1 MNINALSKTRLAL
14 VAFAASSIAY
24 AGVGNGT
31 WIGGGATTDWSDAG
45 NWLYGNYPVSTTHA
59 LFFKEANQTAPAVLT
74 ATQNV
79 YCMYIQLDPRTGANG
94 NEFLP
99 DTIPVTLKE
108 PMNLSLS
115 PNTDVALNISAGRRL
130 VIDGATVNDCG
141 GIYARGELIVRNG
154 ATLTATSTS
163 RECKFETPGGRI
175 VVDGATVNMYGLR
188 TKLDSSLEFSVR
200 HGGFFR
206 FDQLYGTV
214 GLPAEWQASVIDGTV
229 WTSNAQPLYNAGLLP
244 ARSGELVVRRANAEA
259 FKPAISRLEHH
270 RWGGDVYVTNH
281 VDAAL
286 CVTNPSTFYGG
297 GRLFASVFTFTPG
310 HATQTVDLAE
320 INLGNKINFSGWGHT
335 TCYDFVGG
343 TRFGGFGNWRS
354 SEQPNDLYWMILR
367 GDNVFDTLD
376 CFDHA
381 TKRTFWMKRMFLQ
394 PRSSLAYV
402 GGGEVTNLVEE
413 LPPRLA
419 GLCVGAG
426 TTAVLSQL
434 PTARRLATQKL
445 TLAADARLLL
455 PALANAPCVFGEAS
469 IDPSSRIVIPLPS
482 TLDVKLHPVYSS
494 LDSSVPTESL
504 DLGGLPEGWTL
515 KTVEGTAY
523 LTNGGQ
529 TYEQWDVWT
538 GASSGLWSDGGNWI
552 LRAGPTTSARA
563 ARFHGETRTVVT
575 NDVDNVEVLRI
586 RTETKSAP
594 FVITGKSIAVTAT
607 GTGADSTIY
616 HQNQFPFILR
626 TPLTSTE
633 SAFNI
638 TSSRDAPVVLAGGL
652 SAPNAKLSVGGSTIA
667 GSTVTAAQF
676 GFLTTSADTVFSVRS
691 GSTAVFTAQSD
702 PIASKGAIWVEPG
715 ATMSVAGELRWSA
728 VRNDHRI
735 DGLLDVSG
743 TLGGS
748 AEQGY
753 FGTGV
758 VQVAATTVN
767 PAESATVHIGEGIT
781 LKPSAWGSVPIAVDS
796 SATLAAGGDWVYSVA
811 GGLQVPGL
819 GATLAFD
826 TCGHDVTVST
836 PLVGPDF
843 DVVKKGPGRLALGA
857 SNALAGHVAVV
868 SGALAWHADQSFARL
883 AAEPGSVLEF
893 GAVGGSAAKLVL
905 GDSVDLSG
913 VALRAADADAE
924 AIARSGFCTVLTV
937 PEFCEIRNLPE
948 VTSNYKLRVVQTPD
962 GGQALQAKVR
972 NGFTL
977 IVL

>member
-1 MNINALSKTRLAL
+1 MSINPLSKNRLAL
-14 VAFAASSIAY
+14 AAFAASSIAY

-31 WIGGGATTDWSDAG
+31 WTGGGATTDWSDAG
-45 NWLYGNYPVSTTHA
+45 NWLYGNYPVSTSHA
-59 LFFKEANQTAPAVLT
+59 LFFKEANQTSPAVLT

-79 YCMYIQLDPRTGANG
+79 YCMYIQLDPRTDANG
-94 NEFLP
+94 NAFLP
-99 DTIPVTLKE
+99 DPIPVTLKG

-130 VIDGATVNDCG
+130 VIDGATVKDCG
-141 GIYARGELIVRNG
+141 GIYARGELIVRG
-154 ATLTATSTS
+154 VATLSATNMS

-175 VVDGATVNMYGLR
+175 VVDGATVNMYGFR
-188 TKLDSSLEFSVR
+188 TKLDNSLELSVK
-200 HGGFFR
+200 HGGFFK

-214 GLPAEWQASVIDGTV
+214 GVPGEWRASLVDGTI
-229 WTSNAQPLYNAGLLP
+229 WTPNGQALYNAGLIP

-259 FKPAISRLEHH
+259 FKPAISCLEHH

-297 GRLFASVFTFTPG
+297 GRLFASVFTFTPA

-343 TRFGGFGNWRS
+343 THFGGFGNWRS

-381 TKRTFWMKRMFLQ
+381 TTRTFWMKRMFLQ

-419 GLCVGAG
+419 GLRVGAG

-434 PTARRLATQKL
+434 PTARHLATQKL
-445 TLAADARLLL
+445 TLSADARLLL

-469 IDPSSRIVIPLPS
+469 VDPSSRIVIPLPS

-494 LDSSVPTESL
+494 LDSSVPTESI
-504 DLGGLPEGWTL
+504 DLGELPEGWTL

-552 LRAGPTTSARA
+552 LRSGPTTSARW

-626 TPLTSTE
+626 TLLTSTE
-633 SAFNI
+633 IAFNI

-652 SAPNAKLSVGGSTIA
+652 SAQNAKLAIA
-667 GSTVTAAQF
+667 GSTIVDSNVTAAQF
-676 GFLTTSADTVFSVRS
+676 GFLSASVDTVFSIRP
-691 GSTAVFTAQSD
+691 GATASFTAQSD
-702 PIASKGAIWVEPG
+702 PIASKGVIWIEPG
-715 ATMSVAGELRWSA
+715 GTMSVAGDLRCA
-728 VRNDHRI
+728 TVRNDHRI
-735 DGLLDVSG
+735 DGLLNVTG
-743 TLGGS
+743 TLGGTS
-748 AEQGY
+748 EQGY

-758 VQVAATTVN
+758 VQVAATAIG
-767 PAESATVHIGEGIT
+767 PSECAAVHIGEGIT
-781 LKPSAWGSVPIAVDS
+781 LKPSSWGGVPIVVDS
-796 SATLAAGGDWVYSVA
+796 SATVAAGADWSYSVV

-819 GATLAFD
+819 GGTLTFD
-826 TCGHDVTVST
+826 TCGHDVNVSV

-843 DVVKKGPGRLALGA
+843 DVVKKGDGTLVFGS
-857 SNALAGHVAVV
+857 SNALTGHVAVV
-868 SGALAWHADQSFARL
+868 SGALAWQADQSFARL

-893 GAVGGSAAKLVL
+893 GAVGGSVAKLLL

-962 GGQALQAKVR
+962 GGQALQAKVLK
-972 NGFTL
+972 GFSL
-977 IVL
+977 IVR